1 MSLIDG
7 HTARSH
13 IARNP
18 RTGRFLRGN
27 KAYRARQVR
36 IAEKLEALRETYDSR
51 SAGHMAL
58 LATAAVHLCDADLA
72 RSKVSC
78 TRSTNSALKLLA
90 LVPKL
95 VKPPSLDDI
104 LSEAF

>member
-1 MSLIDG
+1 
-7 HTARSH
+7 
-13 IARNP
+13 
-18 RTGRFLRGN
+18 
-27 KAYRARQVR
+27 
-36 IAEKLEALRETYDSR
+36 
-51 SAGHMAL
+51 MAL
-58 LATAAVHLCDADLA
+58 LATAAVHLSDADVA

-95 VKPPSLDDI
+95 VHVQTLDDV